1 MKKLTKSILFLPF
14 LQIPSGHHQVANAL
28 IDEVLRI
35 HPQIRCHKV
44 DILAYSYGK
53 IELLVSKIYLKWI
66 QAFPEMYNSIYQNSV
81 YKDIEQHKR
90 YRLYEFLFIYFM
102 KRLIQEKKPD
112 LIVCTHALPAYM
124 LNYLKEKNELRVPI
138 INVYTDYF
146 IHRFWGVK
154 HIDFH
159 FVPSYQMKNF
169 LNEKGIDDKRIFIT
183 GIPIHSKISKQKK
196 PAPVPSSQSI
206 SSVLISGGNLG
217 VGAIDDLIQ
226 KIAEVKSPHQIHF
239 YVLCGK
245 NRKLYEK
252 LKRMNKSH
260 IIPFPYINC
269 REEMNTL
276 YEQMDGILTKPGGV
290 TISES
295 LFKRKPIFIYDALP
309 GQEEINLKQLKDL
322 GLVFHLN
329 KGEVYEQLY
338 SILQNQNEL
347 KRYQNRVANFHSRL
361 HTKEPSELIAE
372 ILTSFSRSP
381 PLL

>member
-28 IDEVLRI
+28 IDEILRT
-35 HPQIRCHKV
+35 HPQIRCDKV

-53 IELLVSKIYLKWI
+53 IEHLVSKIYLKWI
-66 QAFPEMYNSIYQNSV
+66 QAFPGIYNSIYQNSV
-81 YKDIEQHKR
+81 YKNIEQNKR

-102 KRLIQEKKPD
+102 KRLIQERKPD

-124 LNYLKEKNELRVPI
+124 LNYLKEKNELRVPV

-146 IHRFWGVK
+146 IHRFWGVD

-169 LNEKGIDDKRIFIT
+169 LNQKGVNDKRIFIT
-183 GIPIHSKISKQKK
+183 GIPIHSKILKQKQQT
-196 PAPVPSSQSI
+196 PAPSTQSV

-217 VGAIDDLIQ
+217 VGAMDDLIQ
-226 KIAEVKSPHQIHF
+226 KIAVVKPPHQIHF

-245 NRKLYEK
+245 NKKLYEK
-252 LKRMNKSH
+252 LKRLHKSH
-260 IIPFPYINC
+260 IIPFPYIDC
-269 REEMNTL
+269 REKMNAL

-329 KGEVYEQLY
+329 KGEVHEQLY
-338 SILQNQNEL
+338 SIFQNQNEL
-347 KRYQNRVANFHSRL
+347 KRYQNQVENFHS
-361 HTKEPSELIAE
+361 HIHSKEPAELIVE
-372 ILTSFSRSP
+372 ILK
-381 PLL
+381 